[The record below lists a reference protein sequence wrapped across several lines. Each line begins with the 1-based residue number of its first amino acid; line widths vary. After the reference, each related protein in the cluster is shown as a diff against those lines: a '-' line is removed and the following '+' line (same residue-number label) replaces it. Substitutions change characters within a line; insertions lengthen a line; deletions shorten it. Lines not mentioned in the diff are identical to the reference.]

1 MKYLDALN
9 EMTDAQKALKNR
21 ITGRESRG
29 QMLTPGKHST
39 GGSERGVKKVK
50 GEKPEPSKHRDGRLL
65 RSKKG
70 PNPKK
75 GHIAADDLVKDFTA
89 GPQGKLPEHTEYK
102 RMALMMAEALG
113 YEIDEMVGAL
123 AKGAGMLAKKA
134 GQKVA
139 GAAMNQADKM
149 AEKMKKKKEA
159 QQAGAPDPGMEKPE
173 MEVAHT
179 EYKRIGALMAEIF
192 DIDK

>member
-1 MKYLDALN
+1 MRYLDALI
-9 EMTDAQKALKNR
+9 EMTDDQKALKNR
-21 ITGRESRG
+21 IMGRTSRG

-39 GGSERGVKKVK
+39 GGSERGEKKVK

-113 YEIDEMVGAL
+113 LREEDNPTETDVAQANKDVHTKKGVKGETAKETKAVDKEIDKAMGPAK
-123 AKGAGMLAKKA
+123 KGAAGGIDAMKAKIRAA
-134 GQKVA
+134 G
-139 GAAMNQADKM
+139 
-149 AEKMKKKKEA
+149 EA
-159 QQAGAPDPGMEKPE
+159 TRGK
-173 MEVAHT
+173 
-179 EYKRIGALMAEIF
+179 
-192 DIDK
+192 